1 MMNGLLISVLVTGT
15 VLGGQPEKAAP
26 PATNPAAPTSTPAPT
41 QPPTAPAAT
50 VPATPQVGSPAM
62 KMEVQTQAIDP
73 KVDDLLTRLE
83 TADKELKS
91 LSANIKFF
99 KVFPEGPQGGGM
111 HQRDGTLKF
120 GRRVDSA
127 GIKRRMFVVQFDS
140 LVTDSKLR
148 KETRQYVFDG
158 EVLIERTPDE
168 KSFHRQRL
176 VAPGAD
182 VDPMRLGQ
190 SRVQFPMPLGQKK
203 ADMVSVFTI
212 TTPPALENVPQTP
225 SMQQLLSDAIQVKL
239 VPIRGT
245 VQARDFV
252 EIRIWYRPSDLLPLF
267 AQAVNT
273 DGSKAEVVL
282 EDLKPNV
289 EIPAAA
295 FDTKAPDPKE
305 GWQGTNKDAIEGKR

>member
-1 MMNGLLISVLVTGT
+1 MMNGLLISVFVAGT
-15 VLGGQPEKAAP
+15 VLGGQPEKVAP
-26 PATNPAAPTSTPAPT
+26 PVTTPAPA
-41 QPPTAPAAT
+41 QPPAAPAAT
-50 VPATPQVGSPAM
+50 APATPEDGKPAL
-62 KMEVQTQAIDP
+62 KMEVQTQAVDP

-91 LSANIKFF
+91 LTANIKFF
-99 KVFPEGPQGGGM
+99 KVFPAGPLGGGM

-120 GRRVDSA
+120 GRRVDGA
-127 GIKRRMFVVQFDS
+127 GVKRRMFVVQFDS
-140 LVTDSKLR
+140 LVMDSKLR
-148 KETRQYVFDG
+148 KETKQYVFDG

-168 KSFHRQRL
+168 KNFHRQRL

-182 VDPMRLGQ
+182 VDPLRLGQ
-190 SRVQFPMPLGQKK
+190 GRVQFPMPLGQKK
-203 ADMVSVFTI
+203 ADMVAVFTI
-212 TTPPALENVPQTP
+212 TTPPALENVPNTP
-225 SMQQLLSDAIQVKL
+225 SMQQMLADAIQVRL
-239 VPIRGT
+239 VPIKNT

-273 DGSKAEVVL
+273 DGSKAEVLL